1 MAIRAQDFGTTN
13 IEINVTGGTPG
24 NDRQVP
30 AECGTIYWGII
41 PPVPGFMIFVQ

>member
-30 AECGTIYWGII
+30 ADVKLVEVKC
-41 PPVPGFMIFVQ
+41 VPTVFERRGHGF